1 MYCASPWNP
10 NPRLTSREQFLM
22 GYFIRMLI
30 APATERLSAFASL
43 RETQSVHLLAESMAR
58 SIGVG
63 FTSWHFGLLRH
74 GDVNAWA
81 PNYFLARKAKPVPEV
96 VTAPIST
103 RSHFKVSPFILVQAT
118 KYSARLNTFPPSIL
132 AISLERRCML
142 PNPSVNT
149 GVPPER
155 FAPAAGRRL
164 ACIR

>member
-1 MYCASPWNP
+1 VYCASPWNP

-22 GYFIRMLI
+22 GYFIQMLI
-30 APATERLSAFASL
+30 APATESLSAFASL
-43 RETQSVHLLAESMAR
+43 RETQSAHSLAESMAR

-103 RSHFKVSPFILVQAT
+103 RSHFKVSTFILVQAT
-118 KYSARLNTFPPSIL
+118 KYSARFNTFPPSIL

-142 PNPSVNT
+142 PNPSLNT
-149 GVPPER
+149 D
-155 FAPAAGRRL
+155 APHAELRPRSGSPVS
-164 ACIR
+164 